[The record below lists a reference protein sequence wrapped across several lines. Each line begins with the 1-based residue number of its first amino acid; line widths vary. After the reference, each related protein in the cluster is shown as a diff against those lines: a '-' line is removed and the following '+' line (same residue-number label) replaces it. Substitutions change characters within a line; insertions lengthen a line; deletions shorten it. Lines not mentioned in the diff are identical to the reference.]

1 MNKAKFILGIFITI
15 LGGAVMLISMVFGI
29 IHFAGSLYRNVQ
41 ILDIDLKTFNVVQ
54 KTTIFELK
62 KGQIISAWLKYP
74 NRRLENE
81 NFNIY
86 IHFVDKNE
94 VIPGKLGA
102 SFSSGYFRNS
112 AGQGQYYWLGEHDFN
127 KNFNGCI
134 QYKTTGSYLPT
145 ETGKLVL
152 RQSLPFS
159 LPVKHLLF
167 FMAGIFILIIGIGT
181 IVKNSSGK

>member
-1 MNKAKFILGIFITI
+1 
-15 LGGAVMLISMVFGI
+15 MLVSMVFGI

-41 ILDIDLKTFNVVQ
+41 ILDIDLKASNVTR
-54 KTTIFELK
+54 KTTSFELEQ
-62 KGQIISAWLKYP
+62 GQIISVWLKYP
-74 NRRLENE
+74 NRRLENKD
-81 NFNIY
+81 FKISLS
-86 IHFVDKNE
+86 FVDKNKA
-94 VIPGKLGA
+94 IPGKLGED
-102 SFSSGYFRNS
+102 FNTGYFRNS

-127 KNFNGCI
+127 KNFKGCI

-167 FMAGIFILIIGIGT
+167 FMSGYLSLSSYWH
-181 IVKNSSGK
+181 NS